1 MKQKNPK
8 NFNKDFPLWKACGL
22 KDNIRTGMHYISFAN
37 GYAYAT
43 DAHILVKARLTDISD
58 FDEMDLA
65 PLDGKF
71 IHGSNFKKILQSK
84 GIVNI
89 TEEAIEVIENDYS
102 VRYPLLKGIRFPD
115 CEKAMVGS
123 EEITLKKR
131 FALKAHLL
139 NTLSEIMDCGFGI
152 QMTWKS
158 NQMFEV
164 CPVDGN
170 KDIKGVIMTIMGRDL

>member
-1 MKQKNPK
+1 MKKNPQ

-22 KDNIRTGMHYISFAN
+22 KDKIRTGMHYISFEN

-43 DAHILVKARLTDISD
+43 NSYILVKAKLTDISD

-71 IHGSNFKKILQSK
+71 IHGNNFKKILQSK

-89 TEEAIEVIENDYS
+89 TEDAIEVIENDYS
-102 VRYPLLKGIRFPD
+102 VRYPLLKGIRFPE

-123 EEITLKKR
+123 DEITLKQK
-131 FALKAHLL
+131 FALRAHHL
-139 NTLSEIMDCGFGI
+139 NTLSEIMDCWNGV
-152 QMTWKS
+152 QMRWKS
-158 NQMFEV
+158 NHMFEV
-164 CPVDGN
+164 SPVDGN
-170 KDIKGVIMTIMGRDL
+170 KDIKGVIMTIMVSEY

>member
-1 MKQKNPK
+1 MKQEVK
-8 NFNKDFPLWKACGL
+8 NFSKKYPLWKACGFH
-22 KDNIRTGMHYISFAN
+22 DDFRTGMHYISFAN

-43 DAHILVKARLTDISD
+43 DSHILVRARLTDISN
-58 FDEMDLA
+58 FDEQDLSL
-65 PLDGKF
+65 LDGKF
-71 IHGSNFKKILQSK
+71 IHGKLFKEILNCKGNVIITADAIIAERNECKIS
-84 GIVNI
+84 
-89 TEEAIEVIENDYS
+89 
-102 VRYPLLKGIRFPD
+102 YPLMTGIRFPE

-131 FALKAHLL
+131 FALKAHYL

-158 NQMFEV
+158 NYMFEV

-170 KDIKGVIMTIMGRDL
+170 KDIKGVIMTIMGREL

>member
-1 MKQKNPK
+1 MKRNPK

-43 DAHILVKARLTDISD
+43 DSHILVKARLTDISD

-71 IHGSNFKKILQSK
+71 IHGCNFKKILQSK

-89 TEEAIEVIENDYS
+89 TEEAIEVVETDYT
-102 VRYPLLKGIRFPD
+102 VHYPLLKGIRFPE

-123 EEITLKKR
+123 DEIILKRK
-131 FALKAHLL
+131 FALRANYL
-139 NTLSEIMDCGFGI
+139 NTLSEIMDCWQGV
-152 QMTWKS
+152 QMEWKS
-158 NQMFEV
+158 NHMFEV
-164 CPVDGN
+164 SPVDGN
-170 KDIKGVIMTIMGRDL
+170 KDIKGVIMTMMVTEY